1 MSFRFGHEIVR
12 LLRAIALTLRRNELL
27 KIAKFLVIAT
37 LAIAPVLANVVPAS
51 AQAPAASPAMPQ
63 NWDSKIPLPPGAVLL
78 SSTVPKTGVVYSA
91 DWSVKGDYKELV
103 DFYEK
108 ELPKAGFAMGPKVA
122 IPARKVYNR
131 NFTEVGNLD
140 SVVISPDP
148 KDSSKFIVHI
158 AWTPNAGKAKSA
170 TP

>member
-1 MSFRFGHEIVR
+1 M
-12 LLRAIALTLRRNELL
+12 L
-27 KIAKFLVIAT
+27 KIAKFLVVAT
-37 LAIAPVLANVVPAS
+37 LTLAPVLANVVPAS

-63 NWDSKIPLPPGAVLL
+63 NWDSKIPLPPGAVLVG
-78 SSTVPKTGVVYSA
+78 STVPKVGVVYSA

-148 KDSSKFIVHI
+148 KDPSKFIVHI
-158 AWTPNAGKAKSA
+158 AWTPNAGKAKAA